1 MDLAAIFHE
10 SRTPMCCMTDPETLQ
25 ITLRTGREVE
35 RAELICADPYEAGIA
50 GGEEAWQGRR
60 IAMEPWLELEHHQ
73 LWRIVLK
80 PPFRRLRYVFALTQ
94 AQEQWYCYED
104 GLRPNLQLDG
114 RVQCFQMPW
123 MNPADCIA
131 PPDWVRHTVWYQVY
145 PDRFCRGGS
154 GRPGALPWRHGPVT
168 NAERFGGDLAGIAQ
182 KLPYLAGLGVNG
194 LYLNPIF
201 AARSFH
207 KYDTTDYTRVDP
219 DFGTEADL
227 QELVR
232 QAHANGIRVMLDA
245 VFNHCGPGFAPWR
258 DVVEKGPGSAWRDWF
273 FVNRWP
279 VEEGRTD
286 DGRYFSFSFHGG
298 MPKLNTNHPAV
309 QDYLIGLC
317 EDWVRRYDIDGLR
330 FDVGNE
336 ISHAFLRRLRVRLK
350 ALKPDLYLLGE
361 IWHDAPAWLE
371 GDEYDAVMHYPLQS
385 AVRRF
390 FEDESLPARAFGW
403 QAGRCLAAYAPQV
416 SAAQFTL
423 LDSHDTIRLRS
434 RVRSED
440 EFWQQL
446 AALFTLPGSP
456 CVYYGTE
463 LALEGGRDPDC
474 RRCMPWDELDT
485 DAGRARLDAM
495 RSLIALRRTE
505 PDLQGSAV
513 TFCPRFR
520 AAGPLPP
527 RQRGGLPERRHGP
540 GRPYA
545 RRHGAVCPRL
555 GRPDPGPR
563 RHAGA
568 AGLNNQAQPA
578 VYW

>member
-513 TFCPRFR
+513 TFCPGSGRLVR
-520 AAGPLPP
+520 YRRGSVEVCLNAGTAPAALM
-527 RQRGGLPERRHGP
+527 P
-540 GRPYA
+540 G
-545 RRHGAVCPRL
+545 
-555 GRPDPGPR
+555 
-563 RHAGA
+563 GA
-568 AGLNNQAQPA
+568 ALFARGWDGRTLAPGGTL
-578 VYW
+578 VRRD

>member
-1 MDLAAIFHE
+1 
-10 SRTPMCCMTDPETLQ
+10 
-25 ITLRTGREVE
+25 
-35 RAELICADPYEAGIA
+35 
-50 GGEEAWQGRR
+50 
-60 IAMEPWLELEHHQ
+60 
-73 LWRIVLK
+73 
-80 PPFRRLRYVFALTQ
+80 
-94 AQEQWYCYED
+94 
-104 GLRPNLQLDG
+104 
-114 RVQCFQMPW
+114 MPW

-416 SAAQFTL
+416 GAAQFTL

-463 LALEGGRDPDC
+463 LALEGGLDPDC

-485 DAGRARLDAM
+485 GAGRARLDAM

-505 PDLQGSAV
+505 PDLQGSEV
-513 TFCPRFR
+513 TFCPGSGRLVR
-520 AAGPLPP
+520 Y
-527 RQRGGLPERRHGP
+527 RHGSVEVCLNAGTAPAALMP
-540 GRPYA
+540 G
-545 RRHGAVCPRL
+545 
-555 GRPDPGPR
+555 
-563 RHAGA
+563 GA
-568 AGLNNQAQPA
+568 ALFARGWDGRTLAPGGTL
-578 VYW
+578 VRRG

>member
-423 LDSHDTIRLRS
+423 LDSHNTIRLRS

-485 DAGRARLDAM
+485 GAGQARLDAM

-513 TFCPRFR
+513 TFCPGSGRLVR
-520 AAGPLPP
+520 YRRGSVEVCLNAGTAPAALMPGGVALFA
-527 RQRGGLPERRHGP
+527 RGWDGRTLAPGGTLVRRG
-540 GRPYA
+540 
-545 RRHGAVCPRL
+545 
-555 GRPDPGPR
+555 
-563 RHAGA
+563 
-568 AGLNNQAQPA
+568 
-578 VYW
+578 

>member
-10 SRTPMCCMTDPETLQ
+10 ARTPMCCMTDPETLQ

-273 FVNRWP
+273 FINRWP

-485 DAGRARLDAM
+485 GAGRARLDAM

-505 PDLQGSAV
+505 PDLQGSEV
-513 TFCPRFR
+513 TFCPGSGRLVR
-520 AAGPLPP
+520 Y
-527 RQRGGLPERRHGP
+527 RRGGVEVCLNAGTAPAALMP
-540 GRPYA
+540 G
-545 RRHGAVCPRL
+545 
-555 GRPDPGPR
+555 
-563 RHAGA
+563 GA
-568 AGLNNQAQPA
+568 ALFARGWDGRTLAPGGTL
-578 VYW
+578 VRRG

>member
-182 KLPYLAGLGVNG
+182 KLPYMAGLGVNG

-485 DAGRARLDAM
+485 GAGRARLDAM

-513 TFCPRFR
+513 TFCPGSGRLVR
-520 AAGPLPP
+520 YRRGSVEVCLNAGTAPAALM
-527 RQRGGLPERRHGP
+527 P
-540 GRPYA
+540 G
-545 RRHGAVCPRL
+545 
-555 GRPDPGPR
+555 
-563 RHAGA
+563 GA
-568 AGLNNQAQPA
+568 ALFARGWDGRTLAPGGTL
-578 VYW
+578 VRRD

>member
-50 GGEEAWQGRR
+50 GGEESWQGRR

-104 GLRPNLQLDG
+104 GLRPALQLDG

-513 TFCPRFR
+513 TFCPGSGRLVR
-520 AAGPLPP
+520 Y
-527 RQRGGLPERRHGP
+527 RRGGVEVCLNAGTAPAALMP
-540 GRPYA
+540 G
-545 RRHGAVCPRL
+545 
-555 GRPDPGPR
+555 
-563 RHAGA
+563 GA
-568 AGLNNQAQPA
+568 ALFARGWDGRTLAPGGTL
-578 VYW
+578 VRRG

>member
-1 MDLAAIFHE
+1 MNLAAIFHE

-485 DAGRARLDAM
+485 GAGQARLDAM

-505 PDLQGSAV
+505 PDLQGSEV
-513 TFCPRFR
+513 TFCPGSGRLVR
-520 AAGPLPP
+520 YRRGSVEVCLNAGTAPAALMPGGTALFA
-527 RQRGGLPERRHGP
+527 RGWDGRTLAPGGTLVRR
-540 GRPYA
+540 
-545 RRHGAVCPRL
+545 
-555 GRPDPGPR
+555 D
-563 RHAGA
+563 
-568 AGLNNQAQPA
+568 
-578 VYW
+578 

>member
-10 SRTPMCCMTDPETLQ
+10 ARTPMCCMTDPETLQ

-104 GLRPNLQLDG
+104 GLRPALQLDG

-168 NAERFGGDLAGIAQ
+168 NAERFGGDLTGIAQ

-513 TFCPRFR
+513 TFCPGSGRLVR
-520 AAGPLPP
+520 YRRGSVEVCLNAGTAPAALM
-527 RQRGGLPERRHGP
+527 P
-540 GRPYA
+540 G
-545 RRHGAVCPRL
+545 
-555 GRPDPGPR
+555 
-563 RHAGA
+563 GA
-568 AGLNNQAQPA
+568 ALFARGWDGRTLAPGGTL
-578 VYW
+578 VRRG

>member
-446 AALFTLPGSP
+446 TALFTLPGSP

-513 TFCPRFR
+513 TFCPGSGRLVR
-520 AAGPLPP
+520 YRRGSVEVCLNAGTAPAALMPGGVALFA
-527 RQRGGLPERRHGP
+527 RGWDGRTLAPGGTLVRRG
-540 GRPYA
+540 
-545 RRHGAVCPRL
+545 
-555 GRPDPGPR
+555 
-563 RHAGA
+563 
-568 AGLNNQAQPA
+568 
-578 VYW
+578 

>member
-104 GLRPNLQLDG
+104 GLRPALQLVG

-258 DVVEKGPGSAWRDWF
+258 DVVEKGPDSAWRDWF

-279 VEEGRTD
+279 VEEGCTD

-298 MPKLNTNHPAV
+298 MP
-309 QDYLIGLC
+309 
-317 EDWVRRYDIDGLR
+317 
-330 FDVGNE
+330 
-336 ISHAFLRRLRVRLK
+336 
-350 ALKPDLYLLGE
+350 
-361 IWHDAPAWLE
+361 
-371 GDEYDAVMHYPLQS
+371 
-385 AVRRF
+385 
-390 FEDESLPARAFGW
+390 
-403 QAGRCLAAYAPQV
+403 
-416 SAAQFTL
+416 
-423 LDSHDTIRLRS
+423 
-434 RVRSED
+434 
-440 EFWQQL
+440 
-446 AALFTLPGSP
+446 
-456 CVYYGTE
+456 
-463 LALEGGRDPDC
+463 
-474 RRCMPWDELDT
+474 
-485 DAGRARLDAM
+485 
-495 RSLIALRRTE
+495 
-505 PDLQGSAV
+505 
-513 TFCPRFR
+513 
-520 AAGPLPP
+520 
-527 RQRGGLPERRHGP
+527 
-540 GRPYA
+540 
-545 RRHGAVCPRL
+545 
-555 GRPDPGPR
+555 
-563 RHAGA
+563 
-568 AGLNNQAQPA
+568 
-578 VYW
+578 

>member
-10 SRTPMCCMTDPETLQ
+10 SRIPMCCMTDPETLQ

-154 GRPGALPWRHGPVT
+154 GRPGTLPWRHGPVT

-513 TFCPRFR
+513 TFCPGSGRLVR
-520 AAGPLPP
+520 YRRGSVEVCLNAGTAPAALMPGGTALFA
-527 RQRGGLPERRHGP
+527 RGWDGRTLAPGGTLVRR
-540 GRPYA
+540 
-545 RRHGAVCPRL
+545 
-555 GRPDPGPR
+555 D
-563 RHAGA
+563 
-568 AGLNNQAQPA
+568 
-578 VYW
+578 

>member
-505 PDLQGSAV
+505 PDLQGSEV
-513 TFCPRFR
+513 TFCPGSGRLVR
-520 AAGPLPP
+520 YRRGSVEVCLNAGTAPAALMPGGVALFA
-527 RQRGGLPERRHGP
+527 RGWDGRTLAPGGTLVRRG
-540 GRPYA
+540 
-545 RRHGAVCPRL
+545 
-555 GRPDPGPR
+555 
-563 RHAGA
+563 
-568 AGLNNQAQPA
+568 
-578 VYW
+578 

>member
-10 SRTPMCCMTDPETLQ
+10 ARTPMCCMTDPETLQ

-273 FVNRWP
+273 FINRWP

-485 DAGRARLDAM
+485 GAGRARLDAM

-513 TFCPRFR
+513 TFCPGSGRLVR
-520 AAGPLPP
+520 YRRGSVEVCLNAGTAPAALMPGGTALFA
-527 RQRGGLPERRHGP
+527 RGWDGRTLAPGGTLVRRG
-540 GRPYA
+540 
-545 RRHGAVCPRL
+545 
-555 GRPDPGPR
+555 
-563 RHAGA
+563 
-568 AGLNNQAQPA
+568 
-578 VYW
+578 

>member
-385 AVRRF
+385 AIRRF

-485 DAGRARLDAM
+485 GAGRARLDAM

-513 TFCPRFR
+513 TFCPGSGRLVR
-520 AAGPLPP
+520 YRRGSVEVCLNAGTAPAALMPGGTALFA
-527 RQRGGLPERRHGP
+527 RGWDGRTLAPGGTLVRRG
-540 GRPYA
+540 
-545 RRHGAVCPRL
+545 
-555 GRPDPGPR
+555 
-563 RHAGA
+563 
-568 AGLNNQAQPA
+568 
-578 VYW
+578 

>member
-104 GLRPNLQLDG
+104 GLRPALQLDG

-371 GDEYDAVMHYPLQS
+371 GDEYDAVMDYPLQS
-385 AVRRF
+385 ALRRF
-390 FEDESLPARAFGW
+390 FEDKSQPAAAFGW
-403 QAGRCLAAYAPQV
+403 DVGRCLTVYPPQV

-434 RVRSED
+434 RSRNED

-446 AALFTLPGSP
+446 AALLTLPGSP
-456 CVYYGTE
+456 CLYYGTE
-463 LALEGGRDPDC
+463 LALEGGHDPDC

-485 DAGRARLDAM
+485 PAGQARVQTL
-495 RSLIALRRTE
+495 RTLTALRRRE
-505 PDLQGSAV
+505 PALQGSETAFLPGAGRLV
-513 TFCPRFR
+513 HYRRGGALDVFLN
-520 AAGPLPP
+520 AGPDP
-527 RQRGGLPERRHGP
+527 
-540 GRPYA
+540 
-545 RRHGAVCPRL
+545 CPL
-555 GRPDPGPR
+555 D
-563 RHAGA
+563 AGA
-568 AGLNNQAQPA
+568 PPA
-578 VYW
+578 FARGWDGRALAPGGVLIRRA

>member
-1 MDLAAIFHE
+1 MDLATIFHE

-104 GLRPNLQLDG
+104 GLRPALQLDG

-446 AALFTLPGSP
+446 TALFTLPGSP

-513 TFCPRFR
+513 TFCPGSGRLVR
-520 AAGPLPP
+520 Y
-527 RQRGGLPERRHGP
+527 RRGGVEVCLNAGTAPAALMP
-540 GRPYA
+540 G
-545 RRHGAVCPRL
+545 
-555 GRPDPGPR
+555 
-563 RHAGA
+563 GA
-568 AGLNNQAQPA
+568 ALFARGWDGRTLAPGGTL
-578 VYW
+578 VRRG

>member
-104 GLRPNLQLDG
+104 GLRPALQLDG

-168 NAERFGGDLAGIAQ
+168 NAERFGGDLAGITQ

-513 TFCPRFR
+513 TFCPGSGRLVR
-520 AAGPLPP
+520 YRRGSVEVCLNAGTAPAALM
-527 RQRGGLPERRHGP
+527 P
-540 GRPYA
+540 G
-545 RRHGAVCPRL
+545 
-555 GRPDPGPR
+555 
-563 RHAGA
+563 GA
-568 AGLNNQAQPA
+568 ALFARGWDGRTLAPGGTL
-578 VYW
+578 VRRD